1 MFWISILHLYRIRIL
16 RYVHSK
22 NILAQIHAGPT
33 YWAGSMTLL
42 RSKNKFSHYTL
53 KWTLRNKYPTT
64 VLPATSSNMVAIFFT
79 IVSHWYWITV
89 MSWWFQA
96 SIDHHLTTRVFHLF
110 WVKMRFFFYSLCCV
124 TTSLNTFTLLSSV
137 RFQNVFCSNLRL
149 NCKWFSNI
157 KCCFH
162 KLMDI
167 VHFST
172 RIYLVQWA
180 HTYYHITKAYKWDDN
195 ILH

>member
-1 MFWISILHLYRIRIL
+1 MNSTLCTLKKIYTS
-16 RYVHSK
+16 
-22 NILAQIHAGPT
+22 T
-33 YWAGSMTLL
+33 DTSMTLL
-42 RSKNKFSHYTL
+42 KSKNKFCHAL

-96 SIDHHLTTRVFHLF
+96 SIDHHLTTGVFHLLF
-110 WVKMRFFFYSLCCV
+110 WVKMWRWFFYSLCCIA
-124 TTSLNTFTLLSSV
+124 TSPHTFTLLSSA
-137 RFQNVFCSNLRL
+137 RFQNVFCSDLHL
-149 NCKWFSNI
+149 NCRWFSNI

-162 KLMDI
+162 KLVLMDI

-172 RIYLVQWA
+172 RIYLVEWA
-180 HTYYHITKAYKWDDN
+180 HTYYITKAYKSDDN
-195 ILH
+195 ILC